1 MCYNLLMTIITSKSN
16 NLIKKTKKLLK
27 KKYRE
32 QSYLIEGWHLF
43 EEAEKANAEFLN
55 IFVLEDF
62 ADRVEYMSNVTFVTP
77 EVLKELTDSKTPQGI
92 IAEVAMPILP
102 LANLKAGR
110 YLVLEDVQDPG
121 NVGTMIR
128 TADAAGLDG
137 VLISDKS
144 ADIYNQKTLRSMQG
158 SHFHLPVWRTNVYEA
173 CETLQN
179 LGVPL
184 IATTLSKDSVDYKT
198 VKHDGNFALVMGNEG
213 NGISNKMTNQADVL
227 AHIIMP
233 GQAESLNVAV
243 ATGIVLFSLI

>member
-62 ADRVEYMSNVTFVTP
+62 ADRVEHMSNVTFVTP

-198 VKHDGNFALVMGNEG
+198 IKHDGNFALVMGNEG
-213 NGISNKMTNQADVL
+213 NGISDKMTNQADVL

>member
-62 ADRVEYMSNVTFVTP
+62 ADRVEHMSNVTFVTP

-110 YLVLEDVQDPG
+110 YLILEDVQDPG

-184 IATTLSKDSVDYKT
+184 IVTTLSRDSVDYKT
-198 VKHDGNFALVMGNEG
+198 IKHDGNFALVMGNEG
-213 NGISNKMTNQADVL
+213 NGISDKMTNQADVL

>member
-62 ADRVEYMSNVTFVTP
+62 ADRVEHMSNVTFVTP

-102 LANLKAGR
+102 LSNLKAGR

-158 SHFHLPVWRTNVYEA
+158 SHFHLPVWRTNVYET
-173 CETLQN
+173 CETLQD

-213 NGISNKMTNQADVL
+213 NGISDKMTNQADVL

>member
-1 MCYNLLMTIITSKSN
+1 MTIITSKSN

-43 EEAEKANAEFLN
+43 EEAEKASAEFLN

-62 ADRVEYMSNVTFVTP
+62 ADRVEHLPNVTFVTL

-92 IAEVAMPILP
+92 IAEVAMPTLP
-102 LANLKAGR
+102 LADLKAGR

>member
-43 EEAEKANAEFLN
+43 EEAEKANTEFLN

-62 ADRVEYMSNVTFVTP
+62 ADRVEHMSNVTFVTP

-213 NGISNKMTNQADVL
+213 NGISDKMTNQADVL

>member
-62 ADRVEYMSNVTFVTP
+62 ADRVEHMSNVTFVTP

>member
-62 ADRVEYMSNVTFVTP
+62 ADRVEHMSNVTFVTP

-179 LGVPL
+179 LSVPL

-213 NGISNKMTNQADVL
+213 NGISDKMTNQADVL

>member
-62 ADRVEYMSNVTFVTP
+62 ADRVEHMSNVTFVTP

-92 IAEVAMPILP
+92 IAEVTMPILP

-213 NGISNKMTNQADVL
+213 NGISDKMTNQADVL

>member
-62 ADRVEYMSNVTFVTP
+62 ADRVEHMSNVTFVTP

-158 SHFHLPVWRTNVYEA
+158 SHFHLPVWRTNIYEA
-173 CETLQN
+173 CESLQN

-213 NGISNKMTNQADVL
+213 NGISDKMTNQADVL

>member
-1 MCYNLLMTIITSKSN
+1 MTIITSKSN

-27 KKYRE
+27 KKYRDH
-32 QSYLIEGWHLF
+32 SYLIEGWHLF
-43 EEAEKANAEFLN
+43 EEAKKAGVEFLN
-55 IFVLEDF
+55 IFVLEEF
-62 ADRVEYMSNVTFVTP
+62 ADRVSQFSNVTFVTP

-92 IAEVAMPILP
+92 IAEVVMPSLP
-102 LANLKAGR
+102 LADLKAGR

-137 VLISDKS
+137 VLISEKS

-158 SHFHLPVWRTNVYEA
+158 SHFHLPIWRTDVYAA
-173 CETLQN
+173 CQQLQD
-179 LGVPL
+179 LKVPL

-198 VKHDGNFALVMGNEG
+198 VEAQAHFALVMGNEG
-213 NGISNKMTNQADVL
+213 NGISEQMTNQADIL
-227 AHIIMP
+227 AHITMP

-243 ATGIVLFSLI
+243 ATGIVLFQLI

>member
-62 ADRVEYMSNVTFVTP
+62 VDRVEHMSNVTFVTP

-213 NGISNKMTNQADVL
+213 NGISDKMTNQADVL

>member
-1 MCYNLLMTIITSKSN
+1 MTIITSKSN

-62 ADRVEYMSNVTFVTP
+62 ADRVEHMSNVTFVTP

-102 LANLKAGR
+102 LANLKAGC

-198 VKHDGNFALVMGNEG
+198 IKHDGNFALVMGNEG
-213 NGISNKMTNQADVL
+213 NGISDKMTNQADVL

>member
-1 MCYNLLMTIITSKSN
+1 MTIITSKSN

-32 QSYLIEGWHLF
+32 HSYLIEGWHLF
-43 EEAEKANAEFLN
+43 EEAEKAGATFLN
-55 IFVLEDF
+55 IFVLEEF
-62 ADRVEYMSNVTFVTP
+62 ANRVEHLSNVTFVTQ
-77 EVLKELTDSKTPQGI
+77 EVLRELTDSKTPQGI
-92 IAEVAMPILP
+92 IAEVVMPSLP
-102 LANLKAGR
+102 LADLKVGR

-137 VLISDKS
+137 VLISEKT

-173 CETLQN
+173 CQKLQS

-184 IATTLSKDSVDYKT
+184 VATTLSKDSVDYKT
-198 VKHDGNFALVMGNEG
+198 VEHKGEFALVMGNEG
-213 NGISNKMTNQADVL
+213 NGISEQMTKQADIL

>member
-1 MCYNLLMTIITSKSN
+1 MQVITSKSN

-27 KKYRE
+27 KKYRDH
-32 QSYLIEGWHLF
+32 SYLIEGWHLF
-43 EEAEKANAEFLN
+43 EEAGKAGVEFLN
-55 IFVLEDF
+55 IFVLEEF
-62 ADRVEYMSNVTFVTP
+62 ADRVSQFSNVTFVTP

-92 IAEVAMPILP
+92 IAEVAMSSLP
-102 LANLKAGR
+102 LADLKAGR

-137 VLISDKS
+137 VLISEKS

-158 SHFHLPVWRTNVYEA
+158 SHFHLPVWRTDVYAA
-173 CETLQN
+173 CQQLQK
-179 LGVPL
+179 LKVPL

-198 VKHDGNFALVMGNEG
+198 VEAQAHFALVMGNEG
-213 NGISNKMTNQADVL
+213 NGISEQMTNQADIL
-227 AHIIMP
+227 AHITMP

-243 ATGIVLFSLI
+243 ATGIVLFQLI

>member
-62 ADRVEYMSNVTFVTP
+62 ADRVEHMSNVTFVTP

-128 TADAAGLDG
+128 TADAAGLAG

-213 NGISNKMTNQADVL
+213 NGISDKMTNQADVL

>member
-62 ADRVEYMSNVTFVTP
+62 ADRVEHMSNVTFVTP

-179 LGVPL
+179 LGVPI